1 MPQKRSDMRRVKEVL
16 RLAHEL
22 GYSLR
27 QIAESVRL
35 GRTSVRDYL
44 TRADAAGVRYEDV
57 ADKGE
62 AEIEALLFRRQS
74 RRSRDL
80 SQIGQRSRRSWPSRR

>member
-1 MPQKRSDMRRVKEVL
+1 MPRKRSDMRRVKEVL

-35 GRTSVRDYL
+35 GRTEHASQ
-44 TRADAAGVRYEDV
+44 
-57 ADKGE
+57 
-62 AEIEALLFRRQS
+62 FRRGS
-74 RRSRDL
+74 R
-80 SQIGQRSRRSWPSRR
+80 

>member
-1 MPQKRSDMRRVKEVL
+1 MPRKRSDMRRVKEVL

-35 GRTSVRDYL
+35 GRTAVVRSVSNRSLCRVCRERIITSFSQD
-44 TRADAAGVRYEDV
+44 RFPA
-57 ADKGE
+57 
-62 AEIEALLFRRQS
+62 
-74 RRSRDL
+74 RRS
-80 SQIGQRSRRSWPSRR
+80 

>member
-1 MPQKRSDMRRVKEVL
+1 MPRKRSDMRRVKEVL

-27 QIAESVRL
+27 QIADSVRL

-44 TRADAAGVRYEDV
+44 TRADAAGVRYEDI
-57 ADKGE
+57 ASTGE
-62 AEIEALLFRRQS
+62 AEIEALLFRRPEPAVVTS
-74 RRSRDL
+74 VKL
-80 SQIGQRSRRSWPSRR
+80 V